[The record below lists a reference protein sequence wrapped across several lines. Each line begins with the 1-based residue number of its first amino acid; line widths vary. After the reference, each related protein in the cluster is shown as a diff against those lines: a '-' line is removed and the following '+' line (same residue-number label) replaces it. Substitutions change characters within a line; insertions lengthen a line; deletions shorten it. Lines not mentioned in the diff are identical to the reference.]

1 MSSPG
6 HLARGTTPWVWSGRV
21 RRLKAL
27 KMWVYLEDAS
37 IILYIFK
44 CKLPGCSFVSKVSW
58 KLHPVKWI
66 PHDFWCLHVCE
77 LSEWLGHESNHA
89 VGDQGAAA
97 KMRRRN
103 VLWRKLQTGFPFS
116 GSPLKRRVCLGFTY
130 IIIYI
135 YTHKHLIYIMRAIWG
150 KGISNDFRF
159 ISHDDP
165 PRIHG
170 IDRSFILSTLFER
183 IPADF
188 PLTLEANEHE
198 ISQSRS
204 VWRCF
209 LPEKHDIH
217 HGCSF
222 TSYSPCNCG
231 TLYAYI
237 WVMVGASAGTY

>member
-1 MSSPG
+1 
-6 HLARGTTPWVWSGRV
+6 
-21 RRLKAL
+21 
-27 KMWVYLEDAS
+27 MWVYLEDAS
-37 IILYIFK
+37 IILYLFK
-44 CKLPGCSFVSKVSW
+44 CKLPGYSFVSKVSW

-188 PLTLEANEHE
+188 PLTVEADEHE